1 MIDGLPTLNDA
12 TFQRTI
18 RLVSTARLR
27 KSVLLDL
34 VSKEDL
40 EALAEIEGAT
50 SNRLV
55 AQARG
60 AADVSSYEMVY
71 GVPNANFINAA
82 FAYAKPGELSR
93 FSGMHR
99 GAWYAGLERET
110 SIAEV
115 RFHMT
120 EFLARTG
127 VYHAVVDYSEMF
139 ASFVGNFLDLRGHT
153 EHSCLSPNKDA
164 AYPIGNAIAEAAR
177 AEGLAGIV
185 YPSVRHAGGT
195 CLVALIPHTVQAV
208 TQGDVYR
215 FTWSGT
221 PTPTIAKVA

>member
-1 MIDGLPTLNDA
+1 MIDGLPTFSDV
-12 TFQRTI
+12 TFHRTI

-27 KSVLLDL
+27 DAVLLDL
-34 VSKEDL
+34 VPKDDL
-40 EALAEIEGAT
+40 DALAEIEGAT

-71 GVPNANFINAA
+71 GVPNASFINAA

-99 GAWYAGLERET
+99 GAWYAGLKLET

-120 EFLARTG
+120 EFLSRTG

-139 ASFVGNFLDLRGHT
+139 ASFVGNFLDLRDRT
-153 EHSCLSPNKDA
+153 EHPCLSPNKDA
-164 AYPIGNAIAEAAR
+164 AYPIGNALAEAAR

-185 YPSVRHAGGT
+185 YPSVRHEIGT
-195 CLVALIPHTVQAV
+195 CLVALVPHTVQAV
-208 TQGDVYR
+208 TQGSVYC
-215 FTWSGT
+215 FTWTGS
-221 PTPTIAKVA
+221 PTPIIAKVT